1 MDHDLVKEVGKFDG
15 GYGRVGVIDIR
26 SDRTCNV
33 CNAKA
38 RITLCADG
46 SEGEYSV
53 AAICSDCLKTILEKM
68 KSRESDQR

>member
-46 SEGEYSV
+46 SEGE
-53 AAICSDCLKTILEKM
+53 
-68 KSRESDQR
+68 